1 MVDVPSKLT
10 YLEIHEHS
18 QALINYR
25 WLSIGFVLDG
35 GMRNTINV
43 FTFEIHRYSKINLF
57 SGTNVKAMVSN
68 MQ

>member
-25 WLSIGFVLDG
+25 WLRIGCDLDG

-43 FTFEIHRYSKINLF
+43 LF
-57 SGTNVKAMVSN
+57 F
-68 MQ
+68 